1 MNPDAKQV
9 VTIAPDGAISSL
21 RRKDGL
27 DLRQFGNVEI
37 QRVSDIKWNYKRQC
51 WYVKIIAGPR
61 KGETLL
67 VPFKEY
73 EEAVEA
79 EIIFLDAL
87 RKRGV
92 F

>member
-9 VTIAPDGAISSL
+9 ISIAPDGAISSL

-37 QRVSDIKWNYKRQC
+37 QRVSDIKWNNEAQI
-51 WYVKIIAGPR
+51 WYIEIIAGPR
-61 KGETLL
+61 KGHRLSS
-67 VPFKEY
+67 FIEY

-79 EIIFLDAL
+79 EIYYLDDL